1 LICTVAHK
9 QPNWLFG
16 ISYLTWLSK
25 IMHDTVL
32 KAILEKISLL
42 DQKIERLAG
51 TRLSVA
57 QAAERTGKHR
67 NTLVEWERT
76 GRFPKRT
83 GDGTYLLADVLAWE
97 SNVSVS
103 A

>member
-1 LICTVAHK
+1 MTEA
-9 QPNWLFG
+9 
-16 ISYLTWLSK
+16 LSF
-25 IMHDTVL
+25 
-32 KAILEKISLL
+32 AILEEIKALT
-42 DQKIERLAG
+42 QKVERLAG

-83 GDGTYLLADVLAWE
+83 GDGAYLLADVLAWE

>member
-1 LICTVAHK
+1 
-9 QPNWLFG
+9 
-16 ISYLTWLSK
+16 
-25 IMHDTVL
+25 MHDTVL

-51 TRLSVA
+51 TRLTVA
-57 QAAERTGKHR
+57 QASERTGKHR

-83 GDGTYLLADVLAWE
+83 GDGSYMLADVLAWE
-97 SNVSVS
+97 SQDSTF